1 MLEIPE
7 DIKDNIDQATEPR
20 QLARRLYFEGWRIS
34 SIARH
39 LKIKRST
46 VNSWKHRDE
55 WEKVSR
61 LERVEIALEA
71 RIVQL
76 IAKEVKGNGEYKE
89 LDALMRQL
97 VQAARVRRYEQP
109 GGN

>member
-1 MLEIPE
+1 
-7 DIKDNIDQATEPR
+7 
-20 QLARRLYFEGWRIS
+20 RLYFEGWRIS

-109 GGN
+109 G